1 MDFLSWHKS
10 EETTE
15 VWWFAPEGI
24 AYGANRP
31 CYLSCSD
38 MSPFSH
44 LHMLPI
50 HAVHSSSCH
59 STLFLCILSVS
70 SLEAHGSAGWK
81 PQRGQ
86 CVSQPTPGVINGLRT
101 PPRCK
106 WKSCPQIGSG
116 FWLDFRGALRLQ
128 NTCGVDCS
136 ESPCTSEHLLDVTGS
151 CFWSRSCFF
160 SEARTEHPW

>member
-1 MDFLSWHKS
+1 MAQIAHATFL
-10 EETTE
+10 
-15 VWWFAPEGI
+15 ALI
-24 AYGANRP
+24 
-31 CYLSCSD
+31 CL
-38 MSPFSH
+38 PFPTSICCQF
-44 LHMLPI
+44 M
-50 HAVHSSSCH
+50 
-59 STLFLCILSVS
+59 LCIPLPAISHCSSAFSLSAVWKHMALLAGNHRGASVS
-70 SLEAHGSAGWK
+70 HSPLQE
-81 PQRGQ
+81 
-86 CVSQPTPGVINGLRT
+86 GLRT